1 LILEGDVWG
10 NIVNVS
16 RHDSDSRWLPL
27 RRHPDTSVEYDGDN
41 PLRLAEEIDAALDK
55 YGLGNNRR
63 MFTRIKFFEGELCL
77 IADCLRCAGPQKV
90 VQQPRGALNF
100 EGPQMKKS
108 MPGWSAGSLERELAR
123 LELLS
128 AITALG
134 FALLS
139 DNALA
144 QQAAD
149 VGPVVGTETTVLTSM
164 LDYDHSRLEYRN

>member
-1 LILEGDVWG
+1 
-10 NIVNVS
+10 
-16 RHDSDSRWLPL
+16 
-27 RRHPDTSVEYDGDN
+27 
-41 PLRLAEEIDAALDK
+41 
-55 YGLGNNRR
+55 
-63 MFTRIKFFEGELCL
+63 
-77 IADCLRCAGPQKV
+77 
-90 VQQPRGALNF
+90 
-100 EGPQMKKS
+100 
-108 MPGWSAGSLERELAR
+108 LAR

-149 VGPVVGTETTVLTSM
+149 AGPVVGTETTVLASM

>member
-1 LILEGDVWG
+1 
-10 NIVNVS
+10 
-16 RHDSDSRWLPL
+16 
-27 RRHPDTSVEYDGDN
+27 
-41 PLRLAEEIDAALDK
+41 
-55 YGLGNNRR
+55 
-63 MFTRIKFFEGELCL
+63 
-77 IADCLRCAGPQKV
+77 
-90 VQQPRGALNF
+90 
-100 EGPQMKKS
+100 
-108 MPGWSAGSLERELAR
+108 LAR